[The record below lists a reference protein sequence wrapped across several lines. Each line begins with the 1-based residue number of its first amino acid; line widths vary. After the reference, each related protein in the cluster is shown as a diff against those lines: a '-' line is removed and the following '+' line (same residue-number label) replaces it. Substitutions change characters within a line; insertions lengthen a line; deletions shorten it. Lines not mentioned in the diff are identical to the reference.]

1 MQDSLA
7 GKLPVDTAQETK
19 KLLMPVAL
27 VKVADDFALQQIE
40 RGEQGGGSIPFVV
53 VRQGTATAFLQRQAG
68 LSAIQSLN
76 LALFVDTKHDRLFR
90 RFR

>member
-1 MQDSLA
+1 VQDSLA

-40 RGEQGGGSIPFVV
+40 RGEQVVIPF
-53 VRQGTATAFLQRQAG
+53 
-68 LSAIQSLN
+68 
-76 LALFVDTKHDRLFR
+76 RL
-90 RFR
+90 